1 MRKFYMVLI
10 SFIMVLAISAQ
21 AGNIQIVKLDDS
33 DVLTED
39 QVDIALNNQPVNC
52 IVVKQNDNLY
62 IDIDFFTDYFKI
74 PPEQINN
81 YTAYEGTVK
90 VSGKDITCVPLF
102 SVLTSIGVRYTY
114 NPVFNKDIIRIR
126 TDRDF
131 SVNPNYVYKP
141 SSDSSQGNLPVQD
154 YTVSASSS
162 VDYDYYY
169 NQDTYYPP
177 GYIPGYYFGS
187 YGFIGNR
194 VGPVQPIIHNPPLMP
209 LHGGG
214 GFHGGGGRR

>member
-1 MRKFYMVLI
+1 MVLI

-62 IDIDFFTDYFKI
+62 IDIDFFADYFKI

-177 GYIPGYYFGS
+177 GYIPGYYLAPM
-187 YGFIGNR
+187 
-194 VGPVQPIIHNPPLMP
+194 VL
-209 LHGGG
+209 
-214 GFHGGGGRR
+214 